1 MRNKLVWIVP
11 GILVCIM
18 QLFIIYSAYAQENID
33 NLIDELKTEYEKV
46 MPPSPTSSVNS
57 DYPVKQTAI
66 GVFYSAKL
74 MSSLIKQNQ
83 ILSSKYDES
92 IKINQDFDN
101 KLGLLLKQN
110 KEIIK
115 LLKTISENLE
125 KKIAAER

>member
-18 QLFIIYSAYAQENID
+18 QLFIIYPAYAQEDSD

-92 IKINQDFDN
+92 IKTNQDLDN

-125 KKIAAER
+125 KKK

>member
-1 MRNKLVWIVP
+1 
-11 GILVCIM
+11 
-18 QLFIIYSAYAQENID
+18 
-33 NLIDELKTEYEKV
+33 
-46 MPPSPTSSVNS
+46 
-57 DYPVKQTAI
+57 
-66 GVFYSAKL
+66 

-125 KKIAAER
+125 KKK